1 MVEMGAMCESGEIG
15 RRTRF
20 RSWRGNPWGFESPL
34 SHHNLLVDRG
44 SLRFFANGKD
54 FYSGF

>member
-1 MVEMGAMCESGEIG
+1 MCESGEIG

-20 RSWRGNPWGFESPL
+20 RSWRGNPWGFESLL